1 MSSEFK
7 NSNPHNN
14 DSSKTVL
21 SFRYGNKVFT
31 PKNIDTNDPKEMD
44 RPYCG
49 WNFISA
55 DLLNF
60 RKKNAGNF
68 FMLQVGLVGK
78 QSGMGQL
85 QQWLHQKIGLYSIY
99 GWDSQIRNEVVV
111 NTNFIHTHGFQ
122 LEKKIELVSSTGAWL
137 GTGSTGSHRK

>member
-1 MSSEFK
+1 
-7 NSNPHNN
+7 
-14 DSSKTVL
+14 
-21 SFRYGNKVFT
+21 
-31 PKNIDTNDPKEMD
+31 MD